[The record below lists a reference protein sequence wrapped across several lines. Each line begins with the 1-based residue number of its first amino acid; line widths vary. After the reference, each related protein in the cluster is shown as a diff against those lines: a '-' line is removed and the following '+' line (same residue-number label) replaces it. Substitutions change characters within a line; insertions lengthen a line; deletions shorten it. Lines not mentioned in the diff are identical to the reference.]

1 MIEINS
7 RVITER
13 GAGVVVAITGDL
25 ATIALD
31 AADDFW
37 GTVFIGEHLENLE
50 AE

>member
-1 MIEINS
+1 MFSIGS

-31 AADDFW
+31 EKDAFW
-37 GTVFIGEHLENLE
+37 GTVFIGAHLENLE